1 MTESSF
7 EDHVMHVIGY
17 IVLFLL
23 VGVFLTYFVISESQ
37 KQNDLGSPAD
47 QTNTAKKF
55 AQPALK
61 QLSFD
66 FSNNTTLSNSYQK
79 NKSINFKKML
89 LANALKKNDLNTLVK
104 IYQKEPTII
113 NKAYVFACV
122 WNTRYDKTNALKYA
136 LSLIYYNRR
145 FTKRDQELMS
155 PFLKEIIDT

>member
-23 VGVFLTYFVISESQ
+23 VGVFLTYYVFSESQ
-37 KQNDLGSPAD
+37 KQNDLGSPTD
-47 QTNTAKKF
+47 QTNTAQKF

-79 NKSINFKKML
+79 K
-89 LANALKKNDLNTLVK
+89 
-104 IYQKEPTII
+104 
-113 NKAYVFACV
+113 
-122 WNTRYDKTNALKYA
+122 
-136 LSLIYYNRR
+136 
-145 FTKRDQELMS
+145 
-155 PFLKEIIDT
+155 